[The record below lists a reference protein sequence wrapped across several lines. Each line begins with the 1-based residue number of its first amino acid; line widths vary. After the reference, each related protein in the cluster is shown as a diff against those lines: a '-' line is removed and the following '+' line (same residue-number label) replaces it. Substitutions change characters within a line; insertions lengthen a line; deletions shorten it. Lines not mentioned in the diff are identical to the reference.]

1 MEVVLVYEGKVK
13 KNTNKK
19 VALKFIINS
28 LLEAKRKK
36 KKE

>member
-1 MEVVLVYEGKVK
+1 MEVVLVYEGKVI
-13 KNTNKK
+13 
-19 VALKFIINS
+19 ALKFIINS